1 MKNMLLLVYQQNDV
15 CVLSHICSS
24 LERLAL
30 WRQEAARLV
39 PVYFYEAANNNSQL
53 AVWEQLPLTSLHPA
67 SFSLALF
74 LPRFRAQTYW
84 SRSSTA
90 HFLSPDFTSCHL
102 MGLPVTPL
110 WSGLEKAL
118 LREQLPVSKTA
129 VEIVPAFGLT
139 QGIGTQTRSH
149 MWSALTP
156 FVLQIF
162 PFPLAKQ
169 VTSVCWCDQ
178 ESF

>member
-1 MKNMLLLVYQQNDV
+1 MTPKIRPKTAVCPHVDEKHAYFCMLTQRQTKG

-24 LERLAL
+24 LERLVP

-53 AVWEQLPLTSLHPA
+53 AVWEQLPLTSLRPA

-110 WSGLEKAL
+110 RSGLEKAL
-118 LREQLPVSKTA
+118 LRE
-129 VEIVPAFGLT
+129 
-139 QGIGTQTRSH
+139 
-149 MWSALTP
+149 
-156 FVLQIF
+156 
-162 PFPLAKQ
+162 
-169 VTSVCWCDQ
+169 
-178 ESF
+178 

>member
-39 PVYFYEAANNNSQL
+39 PVCFYEAANNNSQL

-110 WSGLEKAL
+110 WSGLGKAL

-139 QGIGTQTRSH
+139 QGIGTQTRWHVICSH
-149 MWSALTP
+149 P
-156 FVLQIF
+156 
-162 PFPLAKQ
+162 
-169 VTSVCWCDQ
+169 VCTADF
-178 ESF
+178 SISLS